1 MFSFRGYSLLV
12 MKIPTL
18 KSLGLRSLKRMGDG
32 GIYITGNKQL
42 CYHHTVNW
50 TRLFG
55 SSPRRRQ
62 KPLDIKD
69 NHPQELCSEY
79 MLYYKNVYNGLV
91 MDCMNN
97 YSVSLGSG
105 FKGIVHPK
113 IKIVIFYSPPC
124 NSKLILISF
133 FGGTQKNI
141 FCRMLVT
148 KQFGFSSH
156 WQKIQSKSVRTV
168 TAWWASK
175 YLLFGWTIPLI
186 LIVPWI

>member
-50 TRLFG
+50 TRLLG

-79 MLYYKNVYNGLV
+79 MLYYQNVYNGLV
-91 MDCMNN
+91 MGCLYD
-97 YSVSLGSG
+97 YSLSLGSC

-113 IKIVIFYSPPC
+113 IKIIFFTHSYVINVIFS
-124 NSKLILISF
+124 SSVEHKSRF
-133 FGGTQKNI
+133 
-141 FCRMLVT
+141 FCRILVT
-148 KQFGFSSH
+148 KFQFPLT
-156 WQKIQSKSVRTV
+156 KNTIKVKVRPV
-168 TAWWASK
+168 TA
-175 YLLFGWTIPLI
+175 
-186 LIVPWI
+186 

>member
-1 MFSFRGYSLLV
+1 MHQWSQVTIKPATWIKMCVRSFHVDLKEPCHFICLLFFKWPFHTFSFRGYSLLV

-50 TRLFG
+50 TRLLG

-79 MLYYKNVYNGLV
+79 MLYHQNVHNGLV
-91 MDCMNN
+91 MGCLND
-97 YSVSLGSG
+97 YSLSLGSC
-105 FKGIVHPK
+105 F
-113 IKIVIFYSPPC
+113 
-124 NSKLILISF
+124 
-133 FGGTQKNI
+133 
-141 FCRMLVT
+141 
-148 KQFGFSSH
+148 
-156 WQKIQSKSVRTV
+156 
-168 TAWWASK
+168 
-175 YLLFGWTIPLI
+175 
-186 LIVPWI
+186 